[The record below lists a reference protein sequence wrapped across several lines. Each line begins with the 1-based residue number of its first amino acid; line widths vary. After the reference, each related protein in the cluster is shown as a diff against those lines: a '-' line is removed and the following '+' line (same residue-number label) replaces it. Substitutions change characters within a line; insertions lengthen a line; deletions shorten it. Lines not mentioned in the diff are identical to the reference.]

1 MRTSQ
6 AEDFNVVVIRW
17 WEWLGRILTTLVA
30 MAVSGFVVFFGVWL
44 PLLPSTVSDSNW
56 HEKVVVPMYVALA
69 IAAVVSVLV
78 GTLFWR
84 FLRRWD
90 IGRGRQDAV

>member
-1 MRTSQ
+1 M
-6 AEDFNVVVIRW
+6 
-17 WEWLGRILTTLVA
+17 
-30 MAVSGFVVFFGVWL
+30 
-44 PLLPSTVSDSNW
+44 SDSNW

-90 IGRGRQDAV
+90 FGRGRQDAV